1 MRTHGNDDHSS
12 SGHKENR
19 AAWDCDVSDRAPLT
33 RRDARELERRRPA
46 ARRRDTARAAS
57 PRRAAAAAPARRPS
71 AVATGRGPR
80 ARRSARSIL
89 SLVAVL
95 AVGALTV
102 GTSLPINALIPIDT
116 PVASDTPS
124 TSARVQSM
132 TVAEDAAAPAIP
144 ARDGFTVL
152 SYQEQLRIQYGVQE
166 LTFTPTTGA
175 VRWPFPYSVP
185 ISDYWGPRVA
195 PCDGCS
201 TFHKGVDFTPGSGAP
216 IYAIA
221 DGVVA
226 LHEDTYGG
234 LGNNVWIDHV
244 INGQK
249 ITSVYAH
256 MITGS
261 STLAVGD
268 VVKVG
273 DFIGQVGDTGSS
285 TGAHLHFE
293 ILVQDVNVD
302 PFGWLTANAVN

>member
-1 MRTHGNDDHSS
+1 MR
-12 SGHKENR
+12 
-19 AAWDCDVSDRAPLT
+19 
-33 RRDARELERRRPA
+33 
-46 ARRRDTARAAS
+46 
-57 PRRAAAAAPARRPS
+57 
-71 AVATGRGPR
+71 
-80 ARRSARSIL
+80 RRSARSLL
-89 SLVAVL
+89 SLVALL

-102 GTSLPINALIPIDT
+102 GTSVPINALIPVLSTT
-116 PVASDTPS
+116 PTDAPG
-124 TSARVQSM
+124 TSARVQTM
-132 TVAEDAAAPAIP
+132 TVGEEATIAAPT
-144 ARDGFTVL
+144 RDGFTVL
-152 SYQEQLRIQYGVQE
+152 SYQEQLRAEYGLQE

-185 ISDYWGPRVA
+185 ISDYWGPRAA

-261 STLAVGD
+261 SAL
-268 VVKVG
+268 KVG
-273 DFIGQVGDTGSS
+273 DTVRVGDFVGQVGDTGSS
-285 TGAHLHFE
+285 VGAHLHFE
-293 ILVQDVNVD
+293 ILVQDVHVD
-302 PFGWLTANAVN
+302 PFGWLTDNAVN